1 MIKSAMVTNMRPLK
15 LDDKLINLFQAA
27 YIDLKYR
34 RDDSDPRE
42 AVRLVFAPQRF
53 SILFGNAAEKFRAS
67 DDLAAWLT
75 GAAVQVDETLINVD
89 QISHADLKY
98 RNANLVPPGVKDAVY
113 LAFASGCDLYLF
125 DGRAVKFRDA
135 LKSLNHK

>member
-1 MIKSAMVTNMRPLK
+1 MVNNMRPLK
-15 LDDKLINLFQAA
+15 LDDKLINLSQAA

-42 AVRLVFAPQRF
+42 AVRVVFAPQRF
-53 SILFGNAAEKFRAS
+53 SILFGTAADRFRTS
-67 DDLAAWLT
+67 DDLASWLK
-75 GAAVQVDETLINVD
+75 GSAVQVEETLINVD

-98 RNANLVPPGVKDAVY
+98 RNANLVPPGIKDAVY

-135 LKSLNHK
+135 FKNYNTR